1 MASLS
6 PVIIPLTTFARYQ
19 ISIANMQLRSGSI
32 ISSKVSARS
41 SKKSSTHSP
50 KVVVSTMRLRSGRV
64 VGHKGSMTGP
74 LPFEAPSSGVISDG
88 LRTSALI
95 YIINRFM
102 TSITETRN
110 GSKEENAI
118 QKAEYLESI
127 VSVVSQNMEFM
138 LNVSKWPRFLE
149 CIVSKMI
156 QFASDMHYYM
166 NSPKYQ
172 FSHSQRVYLREIMVA
187 MVKLSLTVEMKLA
200 AKK

>member
-1 MASLS
+1 
-6 PVIIPLTTFARYQ
+6 
-19 ISIANMQLRSGSI
+19 MQLRSGSI
-32 ISSKVSARS
+32 ISSK
-41 SKKSSTHSP
+41 KSSTPSQ

-64 VGHKGSMTGP
+64 VGHQGSMTGP
-74 LPFEAPSSGVISDG
+74 LPFETSSSGISSYE

-138 LNVSKWPRFLE
+138 LNVSKWPRFLK

-156 QFASDMHYYM
+156 QFAGDMHDYL

-172 FSHSQRVYLREIMVA
+172 FSNSQREYLRKIMVA
-187 MVKLSLTVEMKLA
+187 MVKFSLTVEMRLT

>member
-1 MASLS
+1 
-6 PVIIPLTTFARYQ
+6 
-19 ISIANMQLRSGSI
+19 MQLRSGSI
-32 ISSKVSARS
+32 ISSKVSARYA
-41 SKKSSTHSP
+41 KKSSTPSP

-64 VGHKGSMTGP
+64 VGHQGSMTGP
-74 LPFEAPSSGVISDG
+74 LPFETPSSGISSDE
-88 LRTSALI
+88 LRTSTLI

-156 QFASDMHYYM
+156 QFASDMHYYL

-172 FSHSQRVYLREIMVA
+172 FSNSQREYLREIMVA
-187 MVKLSLTVEMKLA
+187 MVKLSLTVEMRLT